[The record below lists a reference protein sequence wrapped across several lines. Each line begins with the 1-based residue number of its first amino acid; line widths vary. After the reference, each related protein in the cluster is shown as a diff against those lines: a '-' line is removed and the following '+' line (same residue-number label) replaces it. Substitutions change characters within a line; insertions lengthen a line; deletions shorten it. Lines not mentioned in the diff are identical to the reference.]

1 LFFDFPSHHLT
12 FEKKIPIVKLNGTK
26 SSASLWLKEKKNEAG
41 SSVFIWIFEEV
52 FESQSSITIDHNV
65 SVFFFF
71 FFFFFFSSQ

>member
-52 FESQSSITIDHNV
+52 F
-65 SVFFFF
+65 
-71 FFFFFFSSQ
+71 